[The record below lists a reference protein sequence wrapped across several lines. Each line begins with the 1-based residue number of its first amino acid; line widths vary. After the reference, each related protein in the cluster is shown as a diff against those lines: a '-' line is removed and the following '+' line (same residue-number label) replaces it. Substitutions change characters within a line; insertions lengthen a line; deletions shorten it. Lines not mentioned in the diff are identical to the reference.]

1 LRKIDVA
8 QIEAAVYELSL
19 EANFVL
25 PEDVV
30 EALKEAEKKE
40 SSERAREV
48 LATLLD
54 NAQLAKVE
62 NLPICQDTGIVVVL
76 LEIGQAVE
84 IVGGDLSKAINQGVR
99 RGYKEGYLRFSM
111 VNDPLI
117 RENTNDNT
125 PAIIH
130 TEIVS
135 GETLRIVVIA
145 KGSGSENMSS
155 LKMLKPSDGIK
166 GIKDYIISHI
176 RDIAPFSCPP
186 LVIGIGLGGTF
197 ESCAY
202 LAKKALIR
210 RVGSSHPREDIAQIE
225 KDLLNEIN
233 RLGIGPCGLGGEA
246 TALAVQVETFPT
258 HIASLPVAINV
269 NCHAH
274 RHKERVI

>member
-1 LRKIDVA
+1 MRKIDVA